1 MTGLQVVGNLKEIS
15 EQNENGE
22 LKTINNW
29 P

>member
-1 MTGLQVVGNLKEIS
+1 MTGLQVIGNLKEIPN
-15 EQNENGE
+15 QNEKGE

>member
-1 MTGLQVVGNLKEIS
+1 MTGLQVIGNLKEMS
-15 EQNENGE
+15 KQNENGE